1 MSNNILDALP
11 VAEQVRDATAAG
23 ENTALRVGGCLV
35 DIITKADLDL
45 INIQN
50 VLTAMPT
57 DPFDAVLDDWANN
70 TGAQLIEFESN
81 GTVVASLSL
90 LLATTSYSGL
100 LSPAD
105 KAKID
110 AMPADP
116 ASESNA
122 VGSFNTQTT
131 ATSADIIPYTVNNSP
146 LPSVSL
152 PVTLRDILQGG
163 AYQAGVVAAAT
174 QNAIDL
180 YGQGLEVKVLSGQ
193 TLTLLLGGT
202 RLYKG
207 GTLLLTELD
216 GTPCQGFL
224 TMEVDGL
231 GVPLFPGTTCDFTNG
246 GDTLTFDL
254 STQMAGVG
262 YLGDFARVTNVSLRA
277 ASGRDVHV
285 RLRIADASIMQTD
298 VHDLEIV
305 QTASYVRLFGKNG
318 GIIISQVDIPI
329 ASTTK
334 AGIITPQDLADLRAA
349 HDNGLIGIN
358 VYQEATRVTLEGDT
372 IGGSS
377 PTSYINAATATA
389 AGVLTAALFV
399 KLNALPDAASLA
411 ASLADKADKTA
422 AVGAIPNTTAT
433 GNSMTMQ
440 YGNVDGSYMGTATIG
455 NADASHA
462 GVMTA
467 AMFNKLDGIEAGA
480 QRNVQ
485 SDWSESDNTSPAY
498 IANKPTIGTAAA
510 LNVPALG
517 NASSSEV
524 VKGNDTRLT
533 DARPASDVSAWAKS
547 PTPPV
552 VTKADVGLGNCDNTS
567 DMNKPVSTA
576 QQLALN
582 GKQPILAI
590 DNYAGAASLDA
601 VADTYHILIAT
612 INTYT
617 ITLPTMSD
625 ATKAHSIGI
634 YFTTGTTPNVTISGA
649 NTIKYDSLWSVE
661 AEMTHEINAL
671 WNGSAW
677 VLTMIHIS

>member
-35 DIITKADLDL
+35 GIITKADLDL

-50 VLTAMPT
+50 VLAAMPT
-57 DPFDAVLDDWANN
+57 DPFDAVLHDWANN

-100 LSPAD
+100 LSPTD

-207 GTLLLTELD
+207 DTLLLTELD

-246 GDTLTFDL
+246 GDTLTFDI

-262 YLGDFARVTNVSLRA
+262 YMGDFARVTNVTLRA

-285 RLRIADASIMQTD
+285 RLRIADVRTAQTD

-318 GIIISQVDIPI
+318 GTIISQVDIPF
-329 ASTTK
+329 ASISK

-349 HDNGLIGIN
+349 HDIGLIGIN

-389 AGVLTAALFV
+389 AGVLPAALFT
-399 KLNALPDAASLA
+399 KLNALPDALTLA

-422 AVGAIPNTTAT
+422 AVGAIPNTSATA
-433 GNSMTMQ
+433 NSMTMQ

-455 NADASHA
+455 NADATHA
-462 GVMTA
+462 GVVTA

-480 QRNVQ
+480 EKNIINEVQVDGTALQPTPSGSVNVQ
-485 SDWSESDNTSPAY
+485 VKPLLGGTFPNTTPPTGQDGLLLPVDNSNYYLGQVNSLGFSWYMSAMV
-498 IANKPTIGTAAA
+498 IGTTIAFEATA
-510 LNVPALG
+510 DFDIVVPYDDGLN
-517 NASSSEV
+517 
-524 VKGNDTRLT
+524 T
-533 DARPASDVSAWAKS
+533 
-547 PTPPV
+547 PT
-552 VTKADVGLGNCDNTS
+552 TAGMC
-567 DMNKPVSTA
+567 A
-576 QQLALN
+576 QQA
-582 GKQPILAI
+582 ILSCESGRQYCLSI
-590 DNYAGAASLDA
+590 
-601 VADTYHILIAT
+601 IA
-612 INTYT
+612 
-617 ITLPTMSD
+617 
-625 ATKAHSIGI
+625 
-634 YFTTGTTPNVTISGA
+634 
-649 NTIKYDSLWSVE
+649 
-661 AEMTHEINAL
+661 INAAVGTKVNVFNL
-671 WNGSAW
+671 
-677 VLTMIHIS
+677 VEIITPT

>member
-50 VLTAMPT
+50 VLAAMPT

-122 VGSFNTQTT
+122 VGSFNTQAT
-131 ATSADIIPYTVNNSP
+131 ATSADIIPYAVNNSP
-146 LPSVSL
+146 LPPVSL

-262 YLGDFARVTNVSLRA
+262 YLGDFARVTNVTLRA

-285 RLRIADASIMQTD
+285 RLRIADANIMQTD

-318 GIIISQVDIPI
+318 GTIISQVDIPF

-334 AGIITPQDLADLRAA
+334 AGIINPQDLADLRAA

-358 VYQEATRVTLEGDT
+358 VYQESTRVTLEGDT

-389 AGVLTAALFV
+389 AGVLTAALFT

-411 ASLADKADKTA
+411 ASLADKSSVEDAVGSIANGQSSSTGMSLDYGKVSGGYLGRANLPLATTSANGVMAATDKT
-422 AVGAIPNTTAT
+422 
-433 GNSMTMQ
+433 
-440 YGNVDGSYMGTATIG
+440 
-455 NADASHA
+455 
-462 GVMTA
+462 
-467 AMFNKLDGIEAGA
+467 KLDGIEAGA
-480 QRNVQ
+480 EKNVIKGVQVDGTALSPDANGAVNVQ
-485 SDWSESDNTSPAY
+485 VKPLLGGAFPNTTPPRDAQNLYLPADGTNY
-498 IANKPTIGTAAA
+498 YLGNVSGLGLSWQTPAAKEGITMRFTASSTFTIVVPYNDGDAPDIEHEIANETALVCSQGAKYLLVIVAA
-510 LNVPALG
+510 CGAGGAPVNIVSLNEL
-517 NASSSEV
+517 N
-524 VKGNDTRLT
+524 
-533 DARPASDVSAWAKS
+533 
-547 PTPPV
+547 TP
-552 VTKADVGLGNCDNTS
+552 
-567 DMNKPVSTA
+567 
-576 QQLALN
+576 Q
-582 GKQPILAI
+582 
-590 DNYAGAASLDA
+590 
-601 VADTYHILIAT
+601 
-612 INTYT
+612 
-617 ITLPTMSD
+617 
-625 ATKAHSIGI
+625 
-634 YFTTGTTPNVTISGA
+634 
-649 NTIKYDSLWSVE
+649 
-661 AEMTHEINAL
+661 
-671 WNGSAW
+671 
-677 VLTMIHIS
+677 

>member
-50 VLTAMPT
+50 VLAAMPT

-100 LSPAD
+100 LSPTD

-277 ASGRDVHV
+277 ASGRDVHI
-285 RLRIADASIMQTD
+285 RLRIADANIMQTD

-318 GIIISQVDIPI
+318 GTIISQVDIPF

-389 AGVLTAALFV
+389 AGVLTAALFT
-399 KLNALPDAASLA
+399 KLNALPDATSLA
-411 ASLADKADKTA
+411 ASLADKSSVEDAVGSIANGQSSATGMSLDYGKVSGGYLGRSNLPLATTSANGVMAATDKT
-422 AVGAIPNTTAT
+422 
-433 GNSMTMQ
+433 
-440 YGNVDGSYMGTATIG
+440 
-455 NADASHA
+455 
-462 GVMTA
+462 
-467 AMFNKLDGIEAGA
+467 KLDGIETGA
-480 QRNVQ
+480 EKNVIKEVQVDGTALSPDANGAVNVQ
-485 SDWSESDNTSPAY
+485 VKPLLGGAFPNTTPPRDAQNLYLPADGTNY
-498 IANKPTIGTAAA
+498 YLGNVSGLGLSWQTPAAKEGITMRFTASSTFTIVVPYNDGDAPDIEHEIANETALVCSQGAKYLLVIVAA
-510 LNVPALG
+510 CGAGGAPVNIVSLNEL
-517 NASSSEV
+517 N
-524 VKGNDTRLT
+524 
-533 DARPASDVSAWAKS
+533 
-547 PTPPV
+547 TP
-552 VTKADVGLGNCDNTS
+552 
-567 DMNKPVSTA
+567 
-576 QQLALN
+576 Q
-582 GKQPILAI
+582 
-590 DNYAGAASLDA
+590 
-601 VADTYHILIAT
+601 
-612 INTYT
+612 
-617 ITLPTMSD
+617 
-625 ATKAHSIGI
+625 
-634 YFTTGTTPNVTISGA
+634 
-649 NTIKYDSLWSVE
+649 
-661 AEMTHEINAL
+661 
-671 WNGSAW
+671 
-677 VLTMIHIS
+677 

>member
-285 RLRIADASIMQTD
+285 RLRIADANIMQTD

-305 QTASYVRLFGKNG
+305 QTAYYVRLFGKNG
-318 GIIISQVDIPI
+318 GTIISQVDIPF

-349 HDNGLIGIN
+349 HDNGLIGVN
-358 VYQEATRVTLEGDT
+358 VYHEATRVTLEGDT

-389 AGVLTAALFV
+389 AGVLTAALFT
-399 KLNALPDAASLA
+399 KLNALPDAESLA

-433 GNSMTMQ
+433 ANSMSMQ
-440 YGNVDGSYMGTATIG
+440 YGNVGGSYMGTATIG

-462 GVMTA
+462 GVITA

-480 QRNVQ
+480 EKNVIKEVQVDGTALSPDANGAVNVQ
-485 SDWSESDNTSPAY
+485 VKPLLGGAFPNTTPPRDAQNLYLPADGTNY
-498 IANKPTIGTAAA
+498 YLGNVGGLGLSWQTPAAKEGITMRFTASSTFTIVVPYNDGDAPDIEHEIANETALVCSQGAKYLLVIVAA
-510 LNVPALG
+510 CGAGGEPVNIVSLNEL
-517 NASSSEV
+517 N
-524 VKGNDTRLT
+524 
-533 DARPASDVSAWAKS
+533 
-547 PTPPV
+547 TP
-552 VTKADVGLGNCDNTS
+552 
-567 DMNKPVSTA
+567 
-576 QQLALN
+576 Q
-582 GKQPILAI
+582 
-590 DNYAGAASLDA
+590 
-601 VADTYHILIAT
+601 
-612 INTYT
+612 
-617 ITLPTMSD
+617 
-625 ATKAHSIGI
+625 
-634 YFTTGTTPNVTISGA
+634 
-649 NTIKYDSLWSVE
+649 
-661 AEMTHEINAL
+661 
-671 WNGSAW
+671 
-677 VLTMIHIS
+677 

>member
-50 VLTAMPT
+50 VLAAMPT

-100 LSPAD
+100 LSPTD
-105 KAKID
+105 KVKID

-131 ATSADIIPYTVNNSP
+131 ATSADIIPYAVNNSP

-180 YGQGLEVKVLSGQ
+180 YGQGLEVKILSGQ
-193 TLTLLLGGT
+193 TLTLLLSGT

-285 RLRIADASIMQTD
+285 RLRIADANIMQAD

-318 GIIISQVDIPI
+318 GTIISQVDIPF

-377 PTSYINAATATA
+377 PTSYINAATATS
-389 AGVLTAALFV
+389 AGVLTAALFT

-411 ASLADKADKTA
+411 ASLADKSSVED
-422 AVGAIPNTTAT
+422 AVGSIANGQSSAT
-433 GNSMTMQ
+433 GMSLD
-440 YGNVDGSYMGTATIG
+440 YGKVSGGYLGRSNLPLATTSA
-455 NADASHA
+455 N
-462 GVMTA
+462 GVMA
-467 AMFNKLDGIEAGA
+467 ATDKAKLDGIEAGA
-480 QRNVQ
+480 EKNVIKEVQ
-485 SDWSESDNTSPAY
+485 VDGTALSPDANGAVNVRVKPLLGGAFPNTTPPRDAQNLYLPADGTNY
-498 IANKPTIGTAAA
+498 YLGNVSGLGLSWQTPAAKEGITMRFTASSTFTIVVPYNDGDAPDIEHEIANETALVCSQGAKYLLVIVAA
-510 LNVPALG
+510 CGAGGAPVNIVSLNEL
-517 NASSSEV
+517 N
-524 VKGNDTRLT
+524 
-533 DARPASDVSAWAKS
+533 
-547 PTPPV
+547 TP
-552 VTKADVGLGNCDNTS
+552 
-567 DMNKPVSTA
+567 
-576 QQLALN
+576 Q
-582 GKQPILAI
+582 
-590 DNYAGAASLDA
+590 
-601 VADTYHILIAT
+601 
-612 INTYT
+612 
-617 ITLPTMSD
+617 
-625 ATKAHSIGI
+625 
-634 YFTTGTTPNVTISGA
+634 
-649 NTIKYDSLWSVE
+649 
-661 AEMTHEINAL
+661 
-671 WNGSAW
+671 
-677 VLTMIHIS
+677 

>member
-50 VLTAMPT
+50 VLAAMPT

-100 LSPAD
+100 LSPTD

-285 RLRIADASIMQTD
+285 RLRIADANIMQTD

-318 GIIISQVDIPI
+318 GTIISQVDIPF

-411 ASLADKADKTA
+411 ASLADKSSVED
-422 AVGAIPNTTAT
+422 AVGSIANGQSSVTGMSLDYGKVSGGYLGRSNLPLATTSA
-433 GNSMTMQ
+433 N
-440 YGNVDGSYMGTATIG
+440 
-455 NADASHA
+455 
-462 GVMTA
+462 GVMA
-467 AMFNKLDGIEAGA
+467 ATDKAKLDGIEAGA
-480 QRNVQ
+480 EKNVIKEVQVDGTALSPDANGAVNVQ
-485 SDWSESDNTSPAY
+485 VKPLLGGAFPNTTPPRDAQNLYLPADGTNY
-498 IANKPTIGTAAA
+498 YLGNVSGLGLSWQTPAAKEGITMRFTASSTFTIVVPYNDGDAPDVEHEIANETALVCSQGAKYLLVIVAA
-510 LNVPALG
+510 CGAGGAPENIVSLNEL
-517 NASSSEV
+517 N
-524 VKGNDTRLT
+524 
-533 DARPASDVSAWAKS
+533 
-547 PTPPV
+547 TP
-552 VTKADVGLGNCDNTS
+552 
-567 DMNKPVSTA
+567 
-576 QQLALN
+576 Q
-582 GKQPILAI
+582 
-590 DNYAGAASLDA
+590 
-601 VADTYHILIAT
+601 
-612 INTYT
+612 
-617 ITLPTMSD
+617 
-625 ATKAHSIGI
+625 
-634 YFTTGTTPNVTISGA
+634 
-649 NTIKYDSLWSVE
+649 
-661 AEMTHEINAL
+661 
-671 WNGSAW
+671 
-677 VLTMIHIS
+677 

>member
-50 VLTAMPT
+50 VLAAMPT
-57 DPFDAVLDDWANN
+57 DPFDAVLDDWANH

-100 LSPAD
+100 LSPTD

-131 ATSADIIPYTVNNSP
+131 ATSADIIPYTVDNSP

-180 YGQGLEVKVLSGQ
+180 YGQGLEVKVPSGQ
-193 TLTLLLGGT
+193 TLTLLLSGT

-207 GTLLLTELD
+207 GTLQFTELD
-216 GTPCQGFL
+216 GTDCQGFL
-224 TMEVDGL
+224 TVEIDGL
-231 GVPLFPGTTCDFTNG
+231 GVPLFNDASFEFFSGGTTLSFKI
-246 GDTLTFDL
+246 GD
-254 STQMAGVG
+254 QMAGVG
-262 YLGDFARVTNVSLRA
+262 YTGEYGVVTVARIRA
-277 ASGRDVHV
+277 VVGRDLHI
-285 RLRIADASIMQTD
+285 RMCIGESHTSSTD
-298 VHDLEIV
+298 VHDLTV
-305 QTASYVRLFGKNG
+305 TQTGTYVRLFGKNG
-318 GIIISQVDIPI
+318 GTIISQVDIPF
-329 ASTTK
+329 ASATK
-334 AGIITPQDLADLRAA
+334 AGIVSIADYTNWQEGYLSR
-349 HDNGLIGIN
+349 LYN
-358 VYQEATRVTLEGDT
+358 VDVYYENNRVVLEGQTMDGT
-372 IGGSS
+372 Y

-389 AGVLTAALFV
+389 AGVL
-399 KLNALPDAASLA
+399 S
-411 ASLADKADKTA
+411 
-422 AVGAIPNTTAT
+422 
-433 GNSMTMQ
+433 
-440 YGNVDGSYMGTATIG
+440 
-455 NADASHA
+455 
-462 GVMTA
+462 A
-467 AMFNKLDGIEAGA
+467 AMFNKLAGIETGA
-480 QRNVQ
+480 QRNIQ
-485 SDWSESDNTSPAY
+485 SDWSDNDNTSAAY

-510 LNVPALG
+510 LNAPALG

-552 VTKADVGLGNCDNTS
+552 VTKADVGLGNVDNTS
-567 DMNKPVSTA
+567 DLNKPISTA
-576 QQLALN
+576 TQTALD
-582 GKQPILAI
+582 GKQDVLPIETTS
-590 DNYAGAASLDA
+590 AGATLDA
-601 VADTYHILIAT
+601 SADKYYVLTSAVGTLA
-612 INTYT
+612 
-617 ITLPTMSD
+617 ITLPTMTD
-625 ATKAHSIGI
+625 TAKVHTIGI
-634 YFTTGTTPNVTISGA
+634 YLTTGATPAITITGT
-649 NTIKYDSLWSVE
+649 NTIQYDDTWSID
-661 AEMTHEINAL
+661 ANATHEINAL

-677 VLTMIHIS
+677 VLTLIHAA

>member
-50 VLTAMPT
+50 VLAAMPT

-100 LSPAD
+100 LSPTD

-122 VGSFNTQTT
+122 VGSFNTQAT

-262 YLGDFARVTNVSLRA
+262 YLGDFARVTNVTLRA

-285 RLRIADASIMQTD
+285 RLRIADANTMQTD

-318 GIIISQVDIPI
+318 GTIISQVDIPF

-349 HDNGLIGIN
+349 HDNGLIGVN
-358 VYQEATRVTLEGDT
+358 VYHEANRVTLEGDT

-377 PTSYINAATATA
+377 PTSYINSATATA

-411 ASLADKADKTA
+411 ASLADKSSVED
-422 AVGAIPNTTAT
+422 AVGSIANGQSSAT
-433 GNSMTMQ
+433 GMSLD
-440 YGNVDGSYMGTATIG
+440 YGKVSGGYLGRSNLPLATTSA
-455 NADASHA
+455 N
-462 GVMTA
+462 GVMA
-467 AMFNKLDGIEAGA
+467 ATDKAKLDGIEAGA
-480 QRNVQ
+480 EKNVIKEVQVDGTALSPDANGAVNVQ
-485 SDWSESDNTSPAY
+485 VKPLLGGAFPNTTPPRDAQNLYLPSDGTNYYLGNVSGLGLSWQTPAAKEGITMRFTASSTFTIVVPY
-498 IANKPTIGTAAA
+498 DDGQDAPDIEHEIANETALVCSQGAKYLLVIVAA
-510 LNVPALG
+510 
-517 NASSSEV
+517 
-524 VKGNDTRLT
+524 
-533 DARPASDVSAWAKS
+533 
-547 PTPPV
+547 
-552 VTKADVGLGNCDNTS
+552 C
-567 DMNKPVSTA
+567 
-576 QQLALN
+576 
-582 GKQPILAI
+582 
-590 DNYAGAASLDA
+590 
-601 VADTYHILIAT
+601 
-612 INTYT
+612 
-617 ITLPTMSD
+617 
-625 ATKAHSIGI
+625 
-634 YFTTGTTPNVTISGA
+634 GA
-649 NTIKYDSLWSVE
+649 NGAPVNIVSLNE
-661 AEMTHEINAL
+661 LNTPQ
-671 WNGSAW
+671 
-677 VLTMIHIS
+677 

>member
-45 INIQN
+45 INMQN
-50 VLTAMPT
+50 VLAAMPT

-100 LSPAD
+100 LSPTD

-122 VGSFNTQTT
+122 VGSFNTQAT

-163 AYQAGVVAAAT
+163 TYQAGVVAAAT

-180 YGQGLEVKVLSGQ
+180 YGQGLEVKVKSGK

-285 RLRIADASIMQTD
+285 RLRIADANIMQTD

-318 GIIISQVDIPI
+318 GTIISQVDIPF

-334 AGIITPQDLADLRAA
+334 AGIVSPSDFADWTEAYLSRLYDFYIT
-349 HDNGLIGIN
+349 
-358 VYQEATRVTLEGDT
+358 QESNRVVIEGQTLD
-372 IGGSS
+372 GSN
-377 PTSYINAATATA
+377 PTQYINAATATA
-389 AGVLTAALFV
+389 AGVLTAALFT
-399 KLNALPDAASLA
+399 KLNALPDAASLS

-422 AVGAIPNTTAT
+422 AIGAIPNTTAT
-433 GNSMTMQ
+433 ASTMSMQ
-440 YGNVDGSYMGTATIG
+440 YGNVDGSYLGTAFIG

-462 GVMTA
+462 GVITA
-467 AMFNKLDGIEAGA
+467 AMFIKLDGIEAGA

-533 DARPASDVSAWAKS
+533 DARPASDVSSWAKS

-552 VTKADVGLGNCDNTS
+552 VTKADVGLGNADNTS
-567 DMNKPVSTA
+567 DLNKPISIAT
-576 QQLALN
+576 QNALN
-582 GKQPILAI
+582 GKQDVLPIETTV
-590 DNYAGAASLDA
+590 AGATLDC
-601 VADTYHILIAT
+601 VADKYYVLTSAIGTL
-612 INTYT
+612 T
-617 ITLPTMSD
+617 ITLPTMTD
-625 ATKAHSIGI
+625 ATKAHTIGI
-634 YFTTGTTPNVTISGA
+634 YLTTDATPAVTIVGT
-649 NTIKYDSLWSVE
+649 NTIKYDDTW
-661 AEMTHEINAL
+661 AIDANTTHEINAL

-677 VLTMIHIS
+677 ILTLIHVA

>member
-50 VLTAMPT
+50 VLAAMPT

-100 LSPAD
+100 LSPTD

-285 RLRIADASIMQTD
+285 RLRIADANIMQTD

-318 GIIISQVDIPI
+318 GTIISQVDIPF

-411 ASLADKADKTA
+411 ASLADKSSVED
-422 AVGAIPNTTAT
+422 AVGSIANGQSSVTGMSLDYGKVSGGYLGRSNLPLATTSA
-433 GNSMTMQ
+433 N
-440 YGNVDGSYMGTATIG
+440 
-455 NADASHA
+455 
-462 GVMTA
+462 GVMA
-467 AMFNKLDGIEAGA
+467 ATDKAKLDGIEAGA
-480 QRNVQ
+480 EKNVIKEVQVDGTALSPDANGAVNVQ
-485 SDWSESDNTSPAY
+485 VKPLLGGAFPNTTPPRDAQNLYLPADGTNY
-498 IANKPTIGTAAA
+498 YLGNVSGLGLSWQTPAAKEGITMRFTASSTFTIVVPYNDGDAPDVEHEIANETALVCSQGAKYLLVIVA
-510 LNVPALG
+510 SCGAGGAPENIVSLNEL
-517 NASSSEV
+517 N
-524 VKGNDTRLT
+524 
-533 DARPASDVSAWAKS
+533 
-547 PTPPV
+547 TP
-552 VTKADVGLGNCDNTS
+552 
-567 DMNKPVSTA
+567 
-576 QQLALN
+576 Q
-582 GKQPILAI
+582 
-590 DNYAGAASLDA
+590 
-601 VADTYHILIAT
+601 
-612 INTYT
+612 
-617 ITLPTMSD
+617 
-625 ATKAHSIGI
+625 
-634 YFTTGTTPNVTISGA
+634 
-649 NTIKYDSLWSVE
+649 
-661 AEMTHEINAL
+661 
-671 WNGSAW
+671 
-677 VLTMIHIS
+677 

>member
-50 VLTAMPT
+50 VLAAMPT

-100 LSPAD
+100 LSPTD

-285 RLRIADASIMQTD
+285 RLRIADANIMQTD

-318 GIIISQVDIPI
+318 GTIISQVDIPF

-411 ASLADKADKTA
+411 ASLADKSSVED
-422 AVGAIPNTTAT
+422 AVGSIANGQSSVTGMSLDYGKVSGGYLGRSNLPLATTSA
-433 GNSMTMQ
+433 N
-440 YGNVDGSYMGTATIG
+440 
-455 NADASHA
+455 
-462 GVMTA
+462 GVMA
-467 AMFNKLDGIEAGA
+467 ATDKAKLDGIEAGA
-480 QRNVQ
+480 EKNVIKEVQVDGTALSPDANGAVNVQ
-485 SDWSESDNTSPAY
+485 VKPLLGGAFPNTTPPRDAQNLYLPADGTNY
-498 IANKPTIGTAAA
+498 YLGNVSGLGLSWQTPAAKEGITMRFTASSTFTIVVPYNDGDAPDVEHEIANETALVCSQGAKYLLVIVAA
-510 LNVPALG
+510 CGAGGAPVNIVSLNEL
-517 NASSSEV
+517 N
-524 VKGNDTRLT
+524 
-533 DARPASDVSAWAKS
+533 
-547 PTPPV
+547 TP
-552 VTKADVGLGNCDNTS
+552 
-567 DMNKPVSTA
+567 
-576 QQLALN
+576 Q
-582 GKQPILAI
+582 
-590 DNYAGAASLDA
+590 
-601 VADTYHILIAT
+601 
-612 INTYT
+612 
-617 ITLPTMSD
+617 
-625 ATKAHSIGI
+625 
-634 YFTTGTTPNVTISGA
+634 
-649 NTIKYDSLWSVE
+649 
-661 AEMTHEINAL
+661 
-671 WNGSAW
+671 
-677 VLTMIHIS
+677 